1 MTTIFFKIIVQF
13 LLKWLAKIYL
23 RRTKPYVIVVSG
35 TTGRHWIK
43 EGVREVLEEKNFPVR
58 ANKKNFN
65 AEIGLPLSILGLSS
79 GDGDFWGWLK
89 VLLQGFRTVSQRS
102 TVKSRKYLVLEMAID
117 RPDDM
122 DYLLSV
128 VKPQTAILTTITM
141 IYQENF
147 ENLDEIASEYRK
159 LVGTLPWDGFL
170 ILNFDDERIKNLA
183 KFFEGKKIS
192 YGFSDAADFQARHVR
207 KIPLG
212 QEFHL
217 HIANPKANR
226 LIQFNR
232 FGNHHVY
239 AALIKEIIKENFKMP
254 QQDFFSSL

>member
-1 MTTIFFKIIVQF
+1 
-13 LLKWLAKIYL
+13 
-23 RRTKPYVIVVSG
+23 VIVVAG
-35 TTGRHWIK
+35 TIGRHWIK
-43 EGVREVLEEKNFPVR
+43 EGVREALEGKNFPVR

-65 AEIGLPLSILGLSS
+65 AEIGLPLSVLGLSS
-79 GDGDFWGWLK
+79 GNGDFWGWLMVLWQGIIKNVKCQKSK
-89 VLLQGFRTVSQRS
+89 VKGQG
-102 TVKSRKYLVLEMAID
+102 YLVLEMAID

-122 DYLLSV
+122 KYLLSI
-128 VKPQTAILTTITM
+128 VKPQTAILTTVTM

-170 ILNFDDERIKNLA
+170 ILNFDDERIKNL
-183 KFFEGKKIS
+183 KQFFDGKTIT
-192 YGFSDAADFQARHVR
+192 YGFSDDADFQARHVR

-217 HIANPKANR
+217 HIANLKTNR